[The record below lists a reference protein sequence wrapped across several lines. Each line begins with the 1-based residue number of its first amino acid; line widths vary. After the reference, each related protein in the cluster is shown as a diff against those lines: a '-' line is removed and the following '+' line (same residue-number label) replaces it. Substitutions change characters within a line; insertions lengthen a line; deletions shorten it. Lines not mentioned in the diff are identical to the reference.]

1 MILSKY
7 IELHA
12 PDNASA
18 RSYFKRVILA
28 VHERNSAGGE
38 LVVDWPKWASSAN
51 YFGSIMRMFG
61 SVEQLELLRAR
72 LKGIAWPKKG
82 APHVSAILDVPS
94 GAKITWMFKRH
105 RAPCRN
111 RNAAVIARLQRRA
124 IERGEQPKE
133 YTPHTIE
140 THTLMIVSLSSNT
153 MFPLD
158 ICRAR
163 PTHLDALDCR
173 PNSYGLGVPV
183 PRF

>member
-18 RSYFKRVILA
+18 RGYFKRMILA
-28 VHERNSAGGE
+28 VHERNSVGGE

-51 YFGSIMRMFG
+51 YFGNVMRVLG
-61 SVEQLELLRAR
+61 AVDQLELVLDR
-72 LKGIAWPKKG
+72 LKTVSWSKKG
-82 APHVSAILDVPS
+82 PPHITRVLDVPA

-111 RNAAVIARLQRRA
+111 RNAAVISRLQRRA
-124 IERGEQPKE
+124 MARGEQPKE
-133 YTPHTIE
+133 YTPQAIE
-140 THTLMIVSLSSNT
+140 THTLMIVSLSTNM

-158 ICRAR
+158 ICRTR
-163 PTHLDALDCR
+163 PTHLDVIDSK
-173 PNSYGLGVPV
+173 PNSYGLGVPI

>member
-51 YFGSIMRMFG
+51 YFGSVMRMFG
-61 SVEQLELLRAR
+61 SVDQLELLRAR
-72 LKGIAWPKKG
+72 LKAAAWPKKG
-82 APHVSAILDVPS
+82 SPHITAVLDVPK

-105 RAPCRN
+105 RTPCRN

-124 IERGEQPKE
+124 IARGEEPKE
-133 YTPHTIE
+133 YTPQAIE
-140 THTLMIVSLSSNT
+140 THTLMIVSLSTNAT
-153 MFPLD
+153 FPFD
-158 ICRAR
+158 ICRVR
-163 PTHLDALDCR
+163 PTHLDVLDNK
-173 PNSYGLGVPV
+173 PSSYGLGVPV